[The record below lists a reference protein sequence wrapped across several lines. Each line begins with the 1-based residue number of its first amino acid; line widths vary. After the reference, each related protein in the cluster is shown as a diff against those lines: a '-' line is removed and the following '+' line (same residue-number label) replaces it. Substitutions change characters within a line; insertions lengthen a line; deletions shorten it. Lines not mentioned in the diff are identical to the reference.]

1 MDSIRK
7 SLDSQKSFS
16 EKPSS
21 WPHAGLSPSQT
32 VNLVLSKASAQ
43 AKLSSGQAKLGSVKP
58 QPRVEASSA
67 NSEGMPHS
75 VRVCLIPGSTSGGC
89 AALREGVHHSRQ
101 HFRRVYGTP

>member
-16 EKPSS
+16 KKRSHRR
-21 WPHAGLSPSQT
+21 HAGLKACQR
-32 VNLVLSKASAQ
+32 VNLALSEASAQ
-43 AKLSSGQAKLGSVKP
+43 AKLGSIQAKLGSVKP

-67 NSEGMPHS
+67 NSEGMPRS
-75 VRVCLIPGSTSGGC
+75 VRVCLTPGSTSGGC
-89 AALREGVHHSRQ
+89 AALSEGMPHFRQ